1 MSDYDFKTLNDKEF
15 EIFCCDLLGAH
26 LGFRIERFK
35 PGKDLGVDGRFFA
48 SDGAEVILQ
57 CKHWA
62 NTPTAQLI
70 RALKDTEN
78 QKIKKLNPSRYILA
92 VSNKL
97 SRSDK
102 KSIALALSPHLLSEN
117 DIFGCE
123 DLNDIIKQH
132 AGIER
137 NHYKLWMTTT
147 EVLLNLINNAIVGR
161 SKSEL
166 DAIQDRFLRYVK
178 TSNHQLALEK
188 LDQLHAI
195 IITGEPGIGKTTLAG
210 QICLDY
216 AAQGYQFIKMSDDIF
231 EAEAVCDQD
240 SKQIYFFDDF
250 LGRNY
255 LEALNGHEGSKITAF
270 IRRISTSKNK
280 RFVLTSR
287 STILSQGKFLIDLLR
302 HNKTERNE
310 FEMSIH
316 RLSDLDKAK
325 ILYNHVWFSGLQQEY
340 IDIIHENEN
349 YLEIVKHKNFNPR
362 LISYVTDPYRL
373 SDILSENYW
382 KFISGSLDN
391 PSEIWA
397 HPFDAQQD
405 DFTRA
410 IIILVS
416 MNGRRINESR
426 LADAYYEYIAF
437 PENNTMKGRRDFYSN
452 MELLTGSFL
461 NRFVDRDG
469 EIQFDLFNP
478 SIGDFIIKRYSKDK
492 SILRLSFISL
502 KTVDSITAFFGLFRE
517 MKIRDAVSQEIVC
530 SALKAAS
537 NKEYDGYS
545 LGYLLDLSSSTII
558 KWEDSSI
565 FSPTLRNLCKHVQS
579 NLDSVRLSEN
589 LLTLFF
595 WAVIN
600 DAIPQA
606 DIADYLKDN
615 FGSVTEDG
623 EITACWELI
632 EILSLYDETKE
643 EFRELFSEALRE
655 TILDNLSAFVDIT
668 EAFSRCDYDESS
680 KATSRL
686 AEIISDKLSELGLPE
701 EFIDASDIAKDYDIK
716 SEMDDYFRNSYIP
729 SHQVNEINYR
739 PSEAKSPDDPIH
751 DLFNRS

>member
-15 EIFCCDLLGAH
+15 EILCCDLLSAH

-35 PGKDLGVDGRFFA
+35 PGKESGVDGRFFA
-48 SDGAEVILQ
+48 SNGTEIILQ

-62 NTPTAQLI
+62 NTPTPQLI
-70 RALKDTEN
+70 KALKDKEK

-97 SRSDK
+97 SRNDK
-102 KSIALALSPHLLSEN
+102 KSISSALSPYLLSES

-123 DLNDIIKQH
+123 DLNDIIKQNS
-132 AGIER
+132 GIER

-161 SKSEL
+161 SNNEL
-166 DAIQDRFLRYVK
+166 DAIKERFLRYVK
-178 TSNHQLALEK
+178 TSNHQHALEK

-216 AAQGYQFIKMSDDIF
+216 AAQGYQFIKTSDDIS
-231 EAEAVCDQD
+231 EAEGVCDQE

-270 IRRISTSKNK
+270 IKRISTSKNK

-310 FEMSIH
+310 FEMNIR
-316 RLSDLDKAK
+316 RLSDLDKAQ
-325 ILYNHVWFSGLQQEY
+325 ILYNHVWFSGLTQDY
-340 IDIIHENEN
+340 INIIHENEN
-349 YLEIVKHKNFNPR
+349 YLEIIKHKNFNPR

-373 SDILSENYW
+373 SDISSVNYW
-382 KFISGSLDN
+382 QFISRSLDN

-397 HPFDAQQD
+397 HPFEAQQD

-416 MNGRRINESR
+416 LNGRRISESS
-426 LADAYYEYIAF
+426 LADAYYEFIAF
-437 PENNTMKGRRDFYSN
+437 PENNTMKGRRDFHSN

-461 NRFVDRDG
+461 NRLVDPRGD
-469 EIQFDLFNP
+469 IQFDLFNP
-478 SIGDFIIKRYSKDK
+478 SIGDFIIRRYSKDK

-502 KTVDSITAFFGLFRE
+502 KTVDSITAFFGMFRE
-517 MKIRDAVSQEIVC
+517 MKVRDIVAQDIIC
-530 SALKAAS
+530 AAFKAAS
-537 NKEYDGYS
+537 KKDYEGYS
-545 LGYLLDLSSSTII
+545 SAYLLELSNATIR
-558 KWEDSSI
+558 KWADSSRFPPI
-565 FSPTLRNLCKHVQS
+565 LRNLCKYMECD
-579 NLDSVRLSEN
+579 LDSLRLSEN
-589 LLTLFF
+589 LLTLFC
-595 WAVIN
+595 WAVLN
-600 DAIPQA
+600 DAIPES
-606 DIADYLKDN
+606 DIVDYLKDN

-623 EITACWELI
+623 EIKVCWELV
-632 EILSLYDETKE
+632 EILNLDYRAKE
-643 EFRELFSEALRE
+643 ELCEIFSEALRE
-655 TILDNLSAFVDIT
+655 TVLDGLSDFVDIT
-668 EAFSRCDYDESS
+668 EAFSRCDYEEYSR
-680 KATSRL
+680 ATDKL
-686 AEIISDKLSELGLPE
+686 AEIISDKLTDLGLPE
-701 EFIDASDIAKDYDIK
+701 NFIDAAEIAKDYDIK
-716 SEMDDYFRNSYIP
+716 SEMDDYFRNSYEP
-729 SHQVNEINYR
+729 SDRISGLNYGL
-739 PSEAKSPDDPIH
+739 SEAQSADDPIH